1 MKQIYKYIKLLTL
14 TSKFGE
20 QASALTGHHAGEG
33 NTGDSLEGETMLV
46 VSCHPQ
52 EEGLFGRDEL
62 RDVPQA
68 VRLPLGVVAYRQG
81 FDRLPR
87 DRQEVQPVS
96 SSRSG
101 QPGGV

>member
-1 MKQIYKYIKLLTL
+1 
-14 TSKFGE
+14 
-20 QASALTGHHAGEG
+20 
-33 NTGDSLEGETMLV
+33 MLV
-46 VSCHPQ
+46 VAGHPQ
-52 EEGLFGRDEL
+52 EEGLFGGDEL

-68 VRLPLGVVAYRQG
+68 VRLPLGVVADRQG

-87 DRQEVQPVS
+87 DRQELQPVS